1 MRFPTTDDI
10 ISIFPPSS
18 AIPSASGESNSLRWA
33 LRHSASIL
41 RGGFSLEPTIP
52 RISIAFVAIVAIT
65 MMGIAIAPFPAPSDT
80 ARWARSVMD
89 SKGRRITAEGTVN
102 ATTSRPYDAFISTS
116 HGMHSLPFPTAFAMN
131 AFMNASPIRIGFA
144 QFV

>member
-1 MRFPTTDDI
+1 
-10 ISIFPPSS
+10 
-18 AIPSASGESNSLRWA
+18 
-33 LRHSASIL
+33 
-41 RGGFSLEPTIP
+41 
-52 RISIAFVAIVAIT
+52 
-65 MMGIAIAPFPAPSDT
+65 
-80 ARWARSVMD
+80 MD
-89 SKGRRITAEGTVN
+89 SKGRRITAEGTVD